1 MSLLREIQ
9 DAAVD
14 SKGDL
19 ASLLR
24 RCKILAARLGN
35 EEFKSWVEQELSG
48 YETVETLPDYR
59 VFSVHSKGHFSG
71 AFGSGLKNAPIPMS
85 CIPEEFREALEHS
98 YLTAPVSTLQ
108 ALISKSKNGV
118 LEEPWNPDL
127 VALVGQKIYRH
138 MNCMQ
143 AWKVVPEA
151 NIVGALDAVRTRILN
166 FALEIEAANPQA
178 GEAPLNSNPIPQSTV
193 QHIFNTYVS
202 GNIQNMAAGNAGE
215 VAQRAKSSEKA
226 SIEILQHLIEA
237 IKDSSADAAVKE
249 LLVQQVYEMRS
260 AADTEGFK
268 EHYRKFIGTLADHM
282 QVLGSAVSPYLPAL
296 TAMLP

>member
-9 DAAVD
+9 GAAID

-59 VFSVHSKGHFSG
+59 VFFVHSKGHFSG

-85 CIPEEFREALEHS
+85 RIPEKFRETLEHS
-98 YLTAPVSTLQ
+98 YLTAPVSALQ
-108 ALISKSKNGV
+108 ALISKSENGV

-127 VALVGQKIYRH
+127 VAHLGQKIYQH

-143 AWKVVPEA
+143 AWKVIPEA

-178 GEAPLNSNPIPQSTV
+178 GEAPLN
-193 QHIFNTYVS
+193 
-202 GNIQNMAAGNAGE
+202 
-215 VAQRAKSSEKA
+215 
-226 SIEILQHLIEA
+226 
-237 IKDSSADAAVKE
+237 
-249 LLVQQVYEMRS
+249 
-260 AADTEGFK
+260 
-268 EHYRKFIGTLADHM
+268 
-282 QVLGSAVSPYLPAL
+282 
-296 TAMLP
+296 